1 MNTMPIQM
9 TAGRRFPPPQKKR
22 PNDSACVIA
31 LASVKGGPGK
41 STIAEILATGLAL
54 HNFAVLL
61 VEVEYNTRLTH
72 TLTGVRATGSGDPF
86 DVNQTTLLFFTHPDQ
101 AEGIEPIQL
110 GLSELTQRIPVL
122 SNPATDQLLGQPAL

>member
-41 STIAEILATGLAL
+41 STIAHCLK
-54 HNFAVLL
+54 FPVP
-61 VEVEYNTRLTH
+61 
-72 TLTGVRATGSGDPF
+72 SGD
-86 DVNQTTLLFFTHPDQ
+86 
-101 AEGIEPIQL
+101 
-110 GLSELTQRIPVL
+110 
-122 SNPATDQLLGQPAL
+122 GQPDFNLDVRVT